1 MFTET
6 FQKTQHVALNAHISM
21 SNRYYCAIMHNY
33 VIVLFYNLC
42 ITLVF
47 FYFLLDKLF
56 ARSRYS
62 QNQLNSLVE
71 KMGKNSISTR
81 KNGLKSSL

>member
-1 MFTET
+1 MFRDS
-6 FQKTQHVALNAHISM
+6 FQKTQHVALNACISM
-21 SNRYYCAIMHNY
+21 SNIYYCAIMHNY
-33 VIVLFYNLC
+33 VIVLLYNVC
-42 ITLVF
+42 MTLVF

-81 KNGLKSSL
+81 KNRLKS